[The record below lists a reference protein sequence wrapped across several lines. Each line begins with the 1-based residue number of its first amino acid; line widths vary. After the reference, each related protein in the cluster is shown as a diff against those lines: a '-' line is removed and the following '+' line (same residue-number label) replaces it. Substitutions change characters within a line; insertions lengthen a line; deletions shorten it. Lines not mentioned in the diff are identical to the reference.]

1 MKKLMTIALL
11 SLMTSGIFS
20 QLALADITP
29 DPIQPVRPTLIEA
42 RVYTG
47 DVIMKMKNGN
57 IQKGTATLM
66 VERIADTNLFRVQ
79 LTICVE
85 YDMGGMCMSSTWS
98 YWMEGKVAN
107 GNWMIKD
114 VYFTA
119 VLGKKMGHGFIKS
132 PYGII
137 NMKLVLE

>member
-1 MKKLMTIALL
+1 
-11 SLMTSGIFS
+11 MTSGIFS
-20 QLALADITP
+20 QLALADIVP
-29 DPIQPVRPTLIEA
+29 DPIQPVPSTPPALIES

-57 IQKGTATLM
+57 IQKGTGTLA

-85 YDMGGMCMSSTWS
+85 YDMGGACMASTWS

-119 VLGKKMGHGFIKS
+119 VLGKKMGHAFIKG

-137 NMKLVLE
+137 NMKLMLE